1 MEQPNPMRIVITQ
14 AGRASGVVHEAR
26 TDLGCALTILQMALH
41 GAQLTTAAPGSRL
54 WPTLEN
60 WTASVRLQ
68 QHATEQV
75 VAAANRLIQI
85 TLDLDRALLA
95 DDRQH
100 PYDTTDT

>member
-1 MEQPNPMRIVITQ
+1 MEQLNPMRIVITQ

-41 GAQLTTAAPGSRL
+41 GARLTTGAPDSPF
-54 WPTLEN
+54 WATLEN

-68 QHATEQV
+68 QYATEQV
-75 VAAANRLIQI
+75 VAAANRLSQI
-85 TLDLDRALLA
+85 ALDLDRALLA

-100 PYDTTDT
+100 PYDNNT

>member
-1 MEQPNPMRIVITQ
+1 MRIVVTQ

-41 GAQLTTAAPGSRL
+41 GAQLTTGAPGGRL

-68 QHATEQV
+68 QYATEQV
-75 VAAANRLIQI
+75 VAAATRLSQI
-85 TLDLDRALLA
+85 ALDLDRALPA

-100 PYDTTDT
+100 PYDNNT